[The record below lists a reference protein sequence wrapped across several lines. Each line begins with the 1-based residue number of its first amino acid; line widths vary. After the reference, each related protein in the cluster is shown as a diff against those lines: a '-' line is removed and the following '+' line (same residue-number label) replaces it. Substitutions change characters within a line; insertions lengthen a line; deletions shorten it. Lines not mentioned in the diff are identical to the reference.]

1 MSLGKQPIFAT
12 KTTGQVETITGATSI
27 SAWVE
32 NDGEGFTVTAG
43 FVNGESGALNQMTFT
58 NKVGYNP
65 TFMGAQQMV
74 DHVFDNITGTLRIVY
89 FK

>member
-1 MSLGKQPIFAT
+1 MSLGKQPILVT
-12 KTTGQVETITGATSI
+12 KTTGQTATITGATSI

-32 NDGEGFTVTAG
+32 DDGDTFKVTAG
-43 FVNGESGALNQMTFT
+43 FINGESGAVNEMTFT